1 MENKNER
8 KVSWKNWL
16 IKRLLLDDSTREEV
30 LNYIADNESDE
41 NLNDFEDNNEKNLI
55 GNILQLHNK
64 SVEDVMVP
72 RAEIISIEKNQVMK
86 EVLKIIDT
94 ESHSRMPVYKKNLD
108 NVIGFLHVKDLL
120 NNTSKENFKLES
132 ILREVLYVAPKSPIL
147 DLLKRMRSSR
157 IHMGLVVDEFGG
169 VNGLVTIEDL
179 VEEIVGEIEDEH
191 DADDDENLLK
201 KIDENTI
208 TVNSSYKIVDLEK
221 YFNIKISLTEEEI
234 DTVGGLL
241 LFIANKVPQN
251 NQVYTYDNKLRFKI
265 LKASDR
271 KIELLEIEKI
281 I

>member
-8 KVSWKNWL
+8 KISWKNWL

-72 RAEIISIEKNQVMK
+72 RAEIISIEKNQIMK
-86 EVLKIIDT
+86 EILKIIDT

-208 TVNSSYKIVDLEK
+208 TANSSYKIADLEK

-241 LFIANKVPQN
+241 FFIANKVPQN
-251 NQVYTYDNKLRFKI
+251 NQIYTYDNKLRFKI

-271 KIELLEIEKI
+271 KIESLEIKKI